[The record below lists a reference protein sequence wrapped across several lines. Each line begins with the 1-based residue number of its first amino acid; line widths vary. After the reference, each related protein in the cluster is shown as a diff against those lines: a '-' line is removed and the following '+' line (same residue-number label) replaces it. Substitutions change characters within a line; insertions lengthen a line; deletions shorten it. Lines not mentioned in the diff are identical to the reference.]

1 MFLPVFISSPEEK
14 SQLDR
19 FLGPLTIRKIMKIY
33 LIPEVPDSLLISL
46 NTAMD
51 NIHPVHVPVLRVLDP
66 DPAETEVFWSDPP
79 PCCCIVKI
87 TELPTPQ

>member
-1 MFLPVFISSPEEK
+1 MFWPVFISSPEEK

-51 NIHPVHVPVLRVLDP
+51 NINPVHVPVLRVVDP
-66 DPAETEVFWSDPP
+66 DSVKTRVFFFGSVP
-79 PCCCIVKI
+79 
-87 TELPTPQ
+87 LLM